1 MLQQNGGVIDLSDR
15 AKFRLSGGDRVR
27 YLNGQVTNDVR
38 KAKADESVYAC
49 VTNLKGRIEGDVF
62 IHTGLDGESLFLDA
76 EPGLR
81 EALAMRLERYIIADD
96 VELADV
102 TDEWRLFHFFGAAAE
117 TVGSWRDAAENDGFS
132 AIKTKGRLRATGLD
146 VWFRASVPM
155 PAFDCAVVTADEAET
170 LRICNGV
177 PKWPLEL
184 NSEAFPAEAGLQNQA
199 MDYAKGCYIGQEI
212 LSRIKTTGKMPRV
225 LVRWL
230 GGPEKPESTALF
242 LRNEEGDE
250 KEIGMITSSCFH
262 PVLDRWVGLAY
273 VRQGTEVMDS
283 VLLADKVTPRMFSE
297 LEIIHS

>member
-1 MLQQNGGVIDLSDR
+1 MTSERFQILQQNGGVIDLSDR
-15 AKFRLSGGDRVR
+15 AKFRLTGGDRVR

-38 KAKADESVYAC
+38 KAKADESVFAC

-62 IHTGLDGESLFLDA
+62 IHTGSDGESLFLDA

-117 TVGSWRDAAENDGFS
+117 MERLS
-132 AIKTKGRLRATGLD
+132 AITTKGRLGGTGLD

-242 LRNEEGDE
+242 LRNKEGDE

>member
-1 MLQQNGGVIDLSDR
+1 MTSERFQMLQQNGGVIDLSDR

-62 IHTGLDGESLFLDA
+62 IHTGSDGESLFLDA

-102 TDEWRLFHFFGAAAE
+102 TDEWRLFHFFGATAE
-117 TVGSWRDAAENDGFS
+117 IERLS
-132 AIKTKGRLRATGLD
+132 AIKTKGRLGGRGLD
-146 VWFRASVPM
+146 VWFRASVPT
-155 PAFDCAVVTADEAET
+155 PAFDCDVVTADEAET
-170 LRICNGV
+170 LRICNGI

-184 NSEAFPAEAGLQNQA
+184 NSEAFPAEAGLQNLA

-242 LRNEEGDE
+242 VRNEEGNE
-250 KEIGMITSSCFH
+250 KEIGVITSSCLH

-297 LEIIHS
+297 LEIIHP

>member
-15 AKFRLSGGDRVR
+15 AKFRLTGGDRVR

-49 VTNLKGRIEGDVF
+49 VTNLKGRIEGDVL
-62 IHTGLDGESLFLDA
+62 IHTGSDGESLLLDA

-102 TDEWRLFHFFGAAAE
+102 TDEWRLFHFFGATAE
-117 TVGSWRDAAENDGFS
+117 MERLS
-132 AIKTKGRLRATGLD
+132 AIKTKGRLGGIGLD
-146 VWFRASVPM
+146 VWFRASAPT
-155 PAFDCAVVTADEAET
+155 PAFDCDVVTADEAET

-184 NSEAFPAEAGLQNQA
+184 NSEAFPAEAGLQNLA

-225 LVRWL
+225 LVRWV

-242 LRNEEGDE
+242 VRNEEGNE
-250 KEIGMITSSCFH
+250 KEIGAITSSCLH

-297 LEIIHS
+297 LEIIHP

>member
-1 MLQQNGGVIDLSDR
+1 
-15 AKFRLSGGDRVR
+15 
-27 YLNGQVTNDVR
+27 
-38 KAKADESVYAC
+38 
-49 VTNLKGRIEGDVF
+49 
-62 IHTGLDGESLFLDA
+62 
-76 EPGLR
+76 
-81 EALAMRLERYIIADD
+81 
-96 VELADV
+96 
-102 TDEWRLFHFFGAAAE
+102 
-117 TVGSWRDAAENDGFS
+117 
-132 AIKTKGRLRATGLD
+132 
-146 VWFRASVPM
+146 M

-242 LRNEEGDE
+242 LRNKEGDE

>member
-62 IHTGLDGESLFLDA
+62 IHTGSDGESLFLDA

-117 TVGSWRDAAENDGFS
+117 MERLS
-132 AIKTKGRLRATGLD
+132 AIKTKGRLGGRGLD
-146 VWFRASVPM
+146 VWFRASVST
-155 PAFDCAVVTADEAET
+155 PAFDCAVVTEDEAET

-184 NSEAFPAEAGLQNQA
+184 NSEAFPAEAGLQNLA

-242 LRNEEGDE
+242 VRNEEGNE
-250 KEIGMITSSCFH
+250 KEIGVITSSCLH